1 MAVLLQPGAN
11 TCVAVAAGLI
21 GCLTGLAGSSAAW
34 AQRVVPKLDHTCP
47 RGYVATARQEC
58 STLGLMTYTLRPSRG
73 EPCPPGW
80 INADGGYCRKN

>member
-1 MAVLLQPGAN
+1 MV
-11 TCVAVAAGLI
+11 VAALI
-21 GCLTGLAGSSAAW
+21 SCLAGLDGSQTAW

-47 RGYVATARQEC
+47 RGYVATAQNEC

-73 EPCPPGW
+73 EPCPTGW